1 MTPSISPLL
10 RGKGLPEFQAISPE
24 LVSQDIPVLLEQLDR
39 AFSELEKS
47 LESALAGQSR
57 LSWDAVMQPLQ
68 AIGERLRWSWGV
80 VSHLNGVCNSPEL
93 RDAHA
98 AQQPDV
104 VRLSNRLGQSQ
115 ILHRALESLQSGPA
129 DPLNATQQRILKSE
143 LLSMQQ
149 RGVGLSGEEKAAFNR
164 TSERLAALSTQFGNH
179 VLDATQQWT
188 LKLTQPNE
196 VEGLPQRALEALAA
210 AAREAGD
217 ADASAEAGPWL
228 LGLDM
233 PRYLPFL
240 THAKNR
246 ALREQA
252 YRAHVGRASEGE
264 LDNRALIE
272 EILTLRREQASRL
285 GYAHWADLSLSAKMA
300 DDVPAVEALL
310 EELRAAAYPAAE
322 QELRDLQSIA
332 RDQQAPEADD
342 LAPWDVAYWSER
354 LRQSRFDLDQEA
366 LRPWFPLPKVL
377 DGLFSLCSRLF
388 DVEIV
393 GADGEAPIWNDDVR
407 FFRVKRSDGTPIA
420 GFYLD
425 PYSRPASKRGGAWM
439 DECLGLKKQPDGSM
453 VLPVAYLICNQTPPV
468 GDTPSLMSFEEVE
481 TLFHEF
487 GHGLQHMLT
496 TVEEPEAAGISNV
509 EWDAVEL
516 PSQFMENWCL
526 DHATLMGMARHWQTG
541 EPLPE
546 AEFNKL
552 RSSRT
557 FNAGLATLRQVHFA
571 LSDLRLHSKWTPEL
585 GVTPDALRREIAATT
600 TVMAPIPEDQFLCSF
615 GHIFA
620 GGYSAGYYSYKWA
633 EVLSADAFSAFEEVG
648 LDHED
653 RVRETGA
660 RFRDTVLSLG
670 GSRSPSEVF
679 EAFRGRPASTEALIR
694 HSGLVAAA

>member
-1 MTPSISPLL
+1 MTPSTSPLL
-10 RGKGLPEFQAISPE
+10 RGEGLPEFQAISPE

-129 DPLNATQQRILKSE
+129 DPLNATQHRILKSE

-196 VEGLPQRALEALAA
+196 VDGLPKRALEALAA

-246 ALREQA
+246 PLREQA

-342 LAPWDVAYWSER
+342 LAP
-354 LRQSRFDLDQEA
+354 
-366 LRPWFPLPKVL
+366 
-377 DGLFSLCSRLF
+377 
-388 DVEIV
+388 
-393 GADGEAPIWNDDVR
+393 
-407 FFRVKRSDGTPIA
+407 
-420 GFYLD
+420 
-425 PYSRPASKRGGAWM
+425 
-439 DECLGLKKQPDGSM
+439 
-453 VLPVAYLICNQTPPV
+453 
-468 GDTPSLMSFEEVE
+468 
-481 TLFHEF
+481 
-487 GHGLQHMLT
+487 
-496 TVEEPEAAGISNV
+496 
-509 EWDAVEL
+509 
-516 PSQFMENWCL
+516 
-526 DHATLMGMARHWQTG
+526 GM
-541 EPLPE
+541 
-546 AEFNKL
+546 
-552 RSSRT
+552 SRT
-557 FNAGLATLRQVHFA
+557 GQ
-571 LSDLRLHSKWTPEL
+571 
-585 GVTPDALRREIAATT
+585 
-600 TVMAPIPEDQFLCSF
+600 
-615 GHIFA
+615 
-620 GGYSAGYYSYKWA
+620 SACA
-633 EVLSADAFSAFEEVG
+633 NPV
-648 LDHED
+648 
-653 RVRETGA
+653 
-660 RFRDTVLSLG
+660 
-670 GSRSPSEVF
+670 
-679 EAFRGRPASTEALIR
+679 ST
-694 HSGLVAAA
+694 